1 MMRHAVLVA
10 SLLACACGP
19 SGTVGVK
26 ANLLWEPDAVDFG
39 DRPVL
44 DELDKPVRL
53 LNVGAAPLAISAMR
67 IDGDDAFKLVEA
79 PLDELPGGSERDVL
93 VRFVATEMKDYA
105 ATLIIESDD
114 EENPLVEIALTG
126 RGSTAAQAIIDP
138 ESLDFGRVGQGR
150 SSVRRV
156 RITSTGTAELKIRTI
171 AFAEGS
177 SAAYGFVGSTR
188 TPQSLDAH
196 VDGQE
201 DAFAEITV
209 KFAPTGDVDDTEGV
223 LVLETTAPDKA
234 RVEIPLTA
242 SVNLQPVAEPGDDRA
257 VIPGVPVDLDG
268 SASHDPD
275 GDEPLTWTWTIVQQP
290 AGSAATLSGA
300 DTATPSFVPDQ
311 PGMYAVDL
319 VVTDAAG
326 LSSAP
331 ARVQINGATSE
342 KLEVSLVWDHP
353 SADLDLHMMPE
364 GEGLNSPLDCY
375 GYQPNPDWGVPG
387 FPDDD
392 PAHLGDR
399 LSGFGPE
406 RVVYEQPVDGR
417 YALAVKYVSPQGS
430 AQTSMR
436 ATLRVLMY
444 GVIIVNTTRT
454 LETPGEVWD
463 VGTIEWPS
471 GRFIPFGGTP

>member
-1 MMRHAVLVA
+1 MMRRALLVVV
-10 SLLACACGP
+10 LLASACDP
-19 SGTVGVK
+19 SGTTAVR
-26 ANLLWEPDAVDFG
+26 ANLVWEPDALDFG

-53 LNVGAAPLAISAMR
+53 LNVGAAPLDVLAMR

-79 PLDELPGGSERDVL
+79 PLEELPGGAERDVL
-93 VRFVATEMKDYA
+93 VRFVASEMKDYE
-105 ATLIIESDD
+105 ATLVIESDD
-114 EENPLVEIALTG
+114 ENNPRVEIPLTG
-126 RGSTAAQAIIDP
+126 RGSTVAQAEIDP

-150 SSVRRV
+150 SAVRRV
-156 RITSTGTAELKIRTI
+156 KITSTGTADLKIRTI
-171 AFAEGS
+171 AFAEGT

-196 VDGQE
+196 VDGQA

-209 KFAPTGDVDDTEGV
+209 KFAPTGDVEDTDGV

-242 SVNLQPVAEPGDDRA
+242 SVNLQPVAVPGDDRA
-257 VIPGVPVDLDG
+257 VIPGVPVELDG
-268 SASHDPD
+268 SASYDPD
-275 GDEPLTWTWTIVQQP
+275 GDEPLTWTWTLVQAP
-290 AGSAATLSGA
+290 AGSAAVLVDA
-300 DTATPSFVPDQ
+300 DTEVASFVPDQ
-311 PGMYAVDL
+311 PGQYAVEL

-331 ARVQINGATSE
+331 VRVHINGATSE

-353 SADLDLHMMPE
+353 TADLDLHMMPE
-364 GEGLNSPLDCY
+364 GEVLDGPLDCH
-375 GYQPNPDWGVPG
+375 GYQRTPDWGLPG

-392 PAHLGDR
+392 PLHMGDR

-406 RVVYEQPVDGR
+406 RVVYEEPADGR

-444 GVIIVNTTRT
+444 GVIIVNETRT
-454 LETPGEVWD
+454 ISTPGEVWN
-463 VGTIEWPS
+463 VGAVEWPS
-471 GRFIPFGGTP
+471 GRFLKFGEAP